1 MVLCP
6 FVFLWT
12 RSDSPSLR
20 LQPTEVASTHWVSL
34 RTLLSP
40 ESRTVEYVDVTE
52 RYAKRVGYLARL
64 AFRSLMGHM
73 QFSAIQLT
81 PTESLCCNS
90 IPEFFPYDH
99 KTQGSQSSFRQWS
112 TWCSGSQTEPSGQ
125 RRPLLLWGLTL
136 GILADFL
143 DMLPPHT
150 AVQLWK
156 YPTFTA
162 PDLRLL
168 LSILTYRLR
177 KRNILKVT
185 SAARSNNTA
194 VDSQTA
200 AITAPEAADSNYG
213 SNEVGIGGLGVGR
226 FYRGSDKDGG
236 ESSYAVGI
244 MLRGYYERMRIAM
257 YFFLAWRV
265 ALGTTAAAFAWKL
278 LRR

>member
-34 RTLLSP
+34 RSLLSP
-40 ESRTVEYVDVTE
+40 ESRTAEYVDVTE
-52 RYAKRVGYLARL
+52 RYAKRFGYLARL
-64 AFRSLMGHM
+64 IFRSLMGYM

-90 IPEFFPYDH
+90 IPEFFPYDQ
-99 KTQGSQSSFRQWS
+99 KAQGSLSSFKQWS
-112 TWCSGSQTEPSGQ
+112 TWCSGSQTESSGQ

-162 PDLRLL
+162 PDLRLI

-185 SAARSNNTA
+185 SATRPNNTA

-200 AITAPEAADSNYG
+200 AITAPEAADPNYG

-226 FYRGSDKDGG
+226 LYRGSDKDGDK
-236 ESSYAVGI
+236 SSYAVGI
-244 MLRGYYERMRIAM
+244 MLQGYYERMRIAM
-257 YFFLAWRV
+257 YFFLVWRI
-265 ALGTTAAAFAWKL
+265 ALGTSAAAFAWKL